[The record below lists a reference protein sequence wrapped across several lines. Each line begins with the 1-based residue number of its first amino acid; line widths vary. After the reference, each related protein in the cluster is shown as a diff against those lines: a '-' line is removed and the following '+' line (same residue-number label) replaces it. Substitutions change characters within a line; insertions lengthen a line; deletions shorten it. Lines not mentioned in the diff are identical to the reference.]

1 MLKKLLLSTC
11 LVSVLST
18 GLEPMPYAVTR
29 DVDTSQVSKILMYND
44 MLMVILNGKVE
55 EVANQYYFKKL
66 KQRVTVYP
74 SFMNVVNVKRVKM
87 DFVDLTF

>member
-1 MLKKLLLSTC
+1 
-11 LVSVLST
+11 
-18 GLEPMPYAVTR
+18 MPYAVTR

-74 SFMNVVNVKRVKM
+74 YFMNVVNVKRVKM